1 MADVIMKKD
10 LIEVLKKVFHE
21 QDGRFLFAY
30 LFGSRAGETFS
41 ESSDTDIAVYT
52 NNRGNKDYFDI
63 KTDLYLRLSRD
74 LRQNDIDIVI
84 MNQCTNILL
93 LNQIITHGQVLYDKN
108 ESDRIDYEL
117 KILHRAI
124 DFKTQRKMAMG
135 V

>member
-1 MADVIMKKD
+1 MADTKLKEDM
-10 LIEVLKKVFHE
+10 LAVLKRIFDE
-21 QDGRFLFAY
+21 QGDIFLFAY
-30 LFGSRAGETFS
+30 LFGSRAGETSS

-52 NNRGNKDYFDI
+52 NNSGSKDYFDI

-84 MNQCTNILL
+84 MNQCKNILL
-93 LNQIITHGQVLYDKN
+93 LNQIITHGQVFYDKN

-124 DFKTQRKMAMG
+124 DFKAQRKMAMG